1 MAQFQAK
8 NAKVI
13 EMNVSVPQKR
23 NTTVSLP
30 WLVVLFF
37 LIFFQM
43 AKRANQLC
51 TFLSLLGGIISTN
64 HPVFLTTCAV
74 RSFFAARRQSFGHQ

>member
-30 WLVVLFF
+30 WLFYFF
-37 LIFFQM
+37 
-43 AKRANQLC
+43 
-51 TFLSLLGGIISTN
+51 
-64 HPVFLTTCAV
+64 
-74 RSFFAARRQSFGHQ
+74 